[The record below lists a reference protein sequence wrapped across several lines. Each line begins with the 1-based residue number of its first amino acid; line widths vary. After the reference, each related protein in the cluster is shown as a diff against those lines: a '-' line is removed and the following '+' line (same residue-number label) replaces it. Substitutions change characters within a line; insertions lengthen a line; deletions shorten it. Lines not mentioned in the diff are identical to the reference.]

1 MTGTSKGGEE
11 NLIELLRLVES
22 VDFDILLSSS
32 DKVYKALADEQ
43 RRHLIL
49 YLIEQ
54 DTAVPLSRLAMELTS
69 RSNDVPLTEVTS
81 AEQEQMRLRLEHDHL
96 PRLAD
101 YGLLSWSYGEDM
113 IDPLPSLNSAQ
124 RE

>member
-1 MTGTSKGGEE
+1 MTDTPKGGRE
-11 NLIELLRLVES
+11 NVIELLRLVES

-32 DKVYKALADEQ
+32 EEVYKALADEQ

-54 DTAVPLSRLAMELTS
+54 DTAVPLSQLAMELTS
-69 RSNDVPLTEVTS
+69 RSNDVPLTEVSS
-81 AEQEQMRLRLEHDHL
+81 AEQEQMRLNLEHDHL

-113 IDPLPSLNSAQ
+113 IEPLPSHKSAQ